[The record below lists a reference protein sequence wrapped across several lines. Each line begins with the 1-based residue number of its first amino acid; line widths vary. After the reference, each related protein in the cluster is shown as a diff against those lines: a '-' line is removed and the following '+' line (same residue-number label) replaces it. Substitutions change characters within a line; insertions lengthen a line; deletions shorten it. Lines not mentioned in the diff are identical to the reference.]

1 MGKMEIEEKKVT
13 QVTINGK
20 DRSMTLD
27 MNKMGVVFW
36 KQRIER
42 SKQAFT

>member
-1 MGKMEIEEKKVT
+1 MGQDGNKRKKVT